1 MAGTVFKKIGMVL
14 LTMLKWMLQSAL
26 LVLKLALGMVK
37 LFLLLLILVT
47 AVVFAVT
54 GIPVGRR

>member
-1 MAGTVFKKIGMVL
+1 MTGTVFKKIGMVL

-37 LFLLLLILVT
+37 LFLLFLILVT
-47 AVVFAVT
+47 AVVFSVT